1 MGDAILLKKPG
12 FVETTFLKWM
22 TRTAKVSAI
31 DELTPQFRLVTLTG
45 EALKDHTFVVGQK
58 TQMQLGGF
66 VSRTY
71 TPMMWD
77 TAAGQTK
84 FLAYLHGDGPAS
96 RWAGTLTLGDDV
108 AMFGPRGSLDLSKV
122 AVPALL
128 FGDETSFGLAHALA
142 ASGVSDVSF
151 LFEVNALADAE
162 QALAALGLANAVLVE
177 RLAGDMHLDGLEA
190 RMMQMVDARKPK
202 QFVLTGKSV
211 SIQRLSRALKAR
223 GVTTAEIKAKA
234 YWAPGKT
241 GLD

>member
-1 MGDAILLKKPG
+1 MLKKPG
-12 FVETTFLKWM
+12 FVETTFLKWL
-22 TRTAKVSAI
+22 TRTAKITAI
-31 DELTPQFRLVTLTG
+31 EELSPQFRLVTLTG
-45 EALKDHTFVVGQK
+45 EALKDHEFVVGQK
-58 TQMQLGGF
+58 TQVQLGGF

-77 TAAGQTK
+77 KAAGQTK

-96 RWAGTLTLGDDV
+96 RWAGALKVGDDV
-108 AMFGPRGSLDLSKV
+108 AMFGPRGSLDLSDVKT
-122 AVPALL
+122 PALL

-151 LFEVNALADAE
+151 LFEVNSLADAG
-162 QALAALGLANAVLVE
+162 QALGALGLAHAVLVE
-177 RLAGDMHLDGLEA
+177 RLAGDMHLDGLES
-190 RMMQMVDARKPK
+190 RMVEMIEARKPK